1 MDGKTGMNAAIS
13 MGLVAL
19 FGAVG
24 VLVLIG
30 WSRRATQMHRE
41 PRPASAPSAT
51 PLRAPPPPSLHARA
65 IDATASEFDDIR
77 GPRFTPVISLTKMQ
91 KRTLHASAKSS

>member
-1 MDGKTGMNAAIS
+1 MNAAIT

-19 FGAVG
+19 LGALG

-30 WSRRATQMHRE
+30 RSRRRATQIHRE
-41 PRPASAPSAT
+41 PRRASAPSVT
-51 PLRAPPPPSLHARA
+51 PLRAPPPPSLHTHA

-77 GPRFTPVISLTKMQ
+77 GPQFTPVISLTKMQ
-91 KRTLHASAKSS
+91 KRTLHASAKSG